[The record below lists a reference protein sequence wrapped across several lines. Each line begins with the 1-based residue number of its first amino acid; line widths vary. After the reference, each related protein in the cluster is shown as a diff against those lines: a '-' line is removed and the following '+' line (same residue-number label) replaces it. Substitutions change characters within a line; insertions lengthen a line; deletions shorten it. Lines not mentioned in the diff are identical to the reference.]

1 MLGERC
7 PRDPFLAELTEI
19 VAPEASAEAILYS
32 SSKDCDAS
40 VLKHCKVEWE
50 QAQCQSENPELIRV
64 ASRKIVS

>member
-19 VAPEASAEAILYS
+19 VASEASAEAILYS

-40 VLKHCKVEWE
+40 VLKHCKVERE
-50 QAQCQSENPELIRV
+50 QAQCRSENPELMR
-64 ASRKIVS
+64 AGARKSLH